1 MTQHKGRS
9 RAPGYRSPVNDPRE
23 VATPSENSGGLT
35 RRPAVI
41 PSATGRQRLATAGD
55 STPDHHRADIG
66 LGSQS
71 SSPGSARDPVHDR
84 TAQSR
89 RPLRSS
95 APGRS
100 AGLA

>member
-9 RAPGYRSPVNDPRE
+9 HAPGYRSPVTDPRE
-23 VATPSENSGGLT
+23 AATPSEKSGGLT
-35 RRPAVI
+35 RRPAVV

-55 STPDHHRADIG
+55 NTPDHHRPDIG
-66 LGSQS
+66 LGSQN
-71 SSPGSARDPVHDR
+71 SSPGSARDPGHDR

-89 RPLRSS
+89 RPLRNS